1 MIWILLFYVLP
12 FLLSCGIGYYVTKG
26 TGETRGQF
34 LLGVLTMLV
43 PLLNIAFL
51 MYLIAEFLSESKIIK
66 SIKEYLKQPL

>member
-12 FLLSCGIGYYVTKG
+12 FLLSCGIGYKLSKEA
-26 TGETRGQF
+26 GETKGQF
-34 LLGVLTMLV
+34 LLSTLDMLV

-51 MYLIAEFLSESKIIK
+51 MYLIAKYLKEPKIIK

>member
-1 MIWILLFYVLP
+1 MTWILLFYVLP

-51 MYLIAEFLSESKIIK
+51 MYLIAESLSESKIIK